1 MKSYNPLTINEIV
14 LYQGLALGIERTLG
28 IIKPDAVAKDF
39 ANKILE
45 QIKKNNLQII
55 TSKMTHLSKAEAE
68 EFYSEHAERSF
79 YQSLIDYM
87 TSGPVMIQIFEGENA
102 ITVLRNIMGST
113 IPSEAKEGTIRNL
126 YGNFE
131 AVNGTYQNAIHGSD
145 SKKNAEREI
154 NFFFSKNEINK

>member
-1 MKSYNPLTINEIV
+1 M
-14 LYQGLALGIERTLG
+14 ERTLG
-28 IIKPDAVAKDF
+28 IIKPDAVAKNF
-39 ANKILE
+39 ANKILA
-45 QIKKNNLQII
+45 QIEKNNLQII

-68 EFYSEHAERSF
+68 EFYNEHAERSF

-126 YGNFE
+126 
-131 AVNGTYQNAIHGSD
+131 
-145 SKKNAEREI
+145 
-154 NFFFSKNEINK
+154 